1 MCFHSRLLPNSS
13 SHLSMSIKGS
23 KLFFLKLI
31 LLAILPTSINDS
43 FTLPVL
49 RLKTLEQSLTLLFIS
64 HLLVNLIADFEKI

>member
-1 MCFHSRLLPNSS
+1 
-13 SHLSMSIKGS
+13 MSIKGS
-23 KLFFLKLI
+23 ELSSLKLI

-43 FTLPVL
+43 LTLPVL